1 MKSTNLF
8 PHVQMVTSHFA
19 TTANLPPLRVKL
31 PATSGSLIQAL
42 CVASRLK
49 LTSNKAKM

>member
-19 TTANLPPLRVKL
+19 TTESQT
-31 PATSGSLIQAL
+31 TSFQWQFDLGIMCSQLFETYI
-42 CVASRLK
+42 K
-49 LTSNKAKM
+49 